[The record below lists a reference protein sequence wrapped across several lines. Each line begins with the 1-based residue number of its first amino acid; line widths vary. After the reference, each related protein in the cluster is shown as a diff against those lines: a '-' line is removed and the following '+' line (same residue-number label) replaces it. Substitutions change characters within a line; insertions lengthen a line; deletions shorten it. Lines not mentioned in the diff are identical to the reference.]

1 MSLDDILEA
10 MAGHWSGAE
19 VITVDPAAGTTLSST
34 GQFETV
40 AALGGAGS
48 RSSYTQD
55 MSGQPGMMCE
65 TVYQFG
71 PDNAVTMVWVPNSGE
86 AQIFTGQRKG
96 AVITASRNADGGMTQ
111 TQVADYSTPDQL
123 QSRMIMTIPN
133 GPEMT
138 VFEATY
144 ERKTVTSA
152 QPSWHDLTVDNPAQ
166 SLAFYEAVF
175 GGSPIPIS
183 MGDYNDYCLTNAN
196 GDVLGG
202 LCHARGG
209 NAGLPPVWLTYFPVP
224 SLDDAISTAKASG
237 GTLVSGPHKAGE
249 TRYAVLS
256 DPSGA
261 AFTVSEG

>member
-1 MSLDDILEA
+1 MNLDDILEA

-19 VITVDPAAGTTLSST
+19 VITVDPAEGTTLSST

-40 AALGGAGS
+40 TALGGAGS

-96 AVITASRNADGGMTQ
+96 AVITVSRNADDGMTQ
-111 TQVADYSTPDQL
+111 TQIADYSTPDQL
-123 QSRMIMTIPN
+123 QSQMIMTIPN

-144 ERKTVTSA
+144 KRKAVTSA
-152 QPSWHDLTVDNPAQ
+152 KPNWHDLTVTNPDQ
-166 SLAFYEAVF
+166 NLAFYKALF
-175 GGSPIPIS
+175 GGEPVPVS
-183 MGDYNDYCLTNAN
+183 MGDYNDYCLTNSD
-196 GDVLGG
+196 GETLGG

-209 NAGLPPVWLTYFPVP
+209 NAGLPPVWLIYFPVP
-224 SLDDAISTAKASG
+224 SLDAAMSIAASAG
-237 GTLVSGPHKAGE
+237 GTVISGPHTAGS
-249 TRYAVLS
+249 THYAILR

-261 AFTVSEG
+261 AFAISEG